1 MTEENLNGPDA
12 AGASEDEQLTALID
26 GELSEAEKVE
36 IEKRLAADPRLRA
49 RYEKLRAV
57 DDFLGR
63 LELPSVSPEMTTRTM
78 ELVTG
83 VVQKELRAARRRA
96 RVGAILFFLLLA
108 ALSVGAFV
116 AADRV
121 FRGRLKPSVDDRDY
135 PVFSRLDALEAVG
148 TLAFLRELQ
157 TLPAFAG
164 EGAGPDGG
172 FAPPEP
178 PRDGRPFS
186 DRAPDGGFAP
196 PEPPRGGRPFSDR
209 APDGGFAPPGPPR
222 EGPPFSGRG
231 PGAEPRETSLSA
243 ELGSD
248 DLFLKKIR
256 YTNLS
261 RAERKKYR
269 ELYDAV
275 MAEPDAAQLDR
286 TLIRFGNWFRDRLTE
301 TERNRLRSEPE
312 SGRLALVERLLRESA
327 GRRFSRRSGGRRASF
342 APSRDPREW
351 LTEMKNALPEE
362 LREES
367 LDVRDDLRAFTR
379 QRFEERRKDGA
390 EPSRTD
396 RRILDD
402 FVEAQG
408 FDYFADRLSDRA
420 KEYLASRSDEEK
432 ARLVAQLIRLHFFS
446 RVVGRGPHP
455 HGGPDLRSASAG
467 SESTAALAETLRNL
481 PEEEREELLSLP
493 DDEMYELLLNI
504 HQSRERKNGPPSRFS
519 PPDFPKRAGQED

>member
-148 TLAFLRELQ
+148 TLSFLRELQ

-164 EGAGPDGG
+164 EESGPDGGFAPPEPPRVGRPFSDRGPDGG

-178 PRDGRPFS
+178 PRDGRPF
-186 DRAPDGGFAP
+186 P
-196 PEPPRGGRPFSDR
+196 
-209 APDGGFAPPGPPR
+209 
-222 EGPPFSGRG
+222 GRG
-231 PGAEPRETSLSA
+231 PGAAPLSA
-243 ELGSD
+243 ELSSD
-248 DLFLKKIR
+248 DLLLKKIR

-269 ELYDAV
+269 DFYDAV
-275 MAEPDAAQLDR
+275 MAEPDAERLDR

-312 SGRLALVERLLRESA
+312 SGRLAMVERLFRESA
-327 GRRFSRRSGGRRASF
+327 GRRFSGRPGGRRAPF
-342 APSRDPREW
+342 AAPHPSRPPREW
-351 LTEMKNALPEE
+351 LTEMKNGLPEE

-379 QRFEERRKDGA
+379 RRFEEGRKDGA
-390 EPSRTD
+390 EPSRPD

-446 RVVGRGPHP
+446 RVVERGPHP

-467 SESTAALAETLRNL
+467 SESTADLAETLRNL

-504 HQSRERKNGPPSRFS
+504 HQSRERRNGPPSRFS